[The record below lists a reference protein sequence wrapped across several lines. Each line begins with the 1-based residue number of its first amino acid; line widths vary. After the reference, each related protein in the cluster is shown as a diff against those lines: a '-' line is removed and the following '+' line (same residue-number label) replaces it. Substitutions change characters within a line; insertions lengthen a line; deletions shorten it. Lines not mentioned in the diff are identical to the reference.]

1 MPKLN
6 TTVKAVRIDNDKLA
20 ELEKRLGGQT
30 INSWMNERIAEYL
43 GAEPSKILKKTEASP
58 EMEEIES
65 IGKFFDMS
73 GEEMLKAVCDGLM
86 NGNLTIEDGKLTT
99 VNE

>member
-6 TTVKAVRIDNDKLA
+6 TTVKAVRVDNDKLA

-30 INSWMNERIAEYL
+30 INSWMNEQIAEYL
-43 GAEPSKILKKTEASP
+43 GGKKSQKIEASP

-73 GEEMLKAVCDGLM
+73 REEMLKAVCEGLM
-86 NGNLTIEDGKLTT
+86 NGNLTIEDGKLTA